1 MGDFY
6 MEKIDF
12 LVKGMPVPVLN
23 MFRGFCTLE
32 GKSESEG
39 IIDVMIEYIDK
50 NTGGKNA
57 NLKQIVEEYRAAAK
71 KKK

>member
-1 MGDFY
+1 

-12 LVKGMPVPVLN
+12 LVKGMPVAILN

-39 IIDVMIEYIDK
+39 IIDIMIEYIDK
-50 NTGGKNA
+50 NTGGSNA
-57 NLKQIVEEYRAAAK
+57 NLKKIAEEYRASK
-71 KKK
+71 KK

>member
-1 MGDFY
+1 

-12 LVKGMPVPVLN
+12 LVKGMPVAILN

-50 NTGGKNA
+50 NTGGSNA
-57 NLKQIVEEYRAAAK
+57 NLKKIEEEYRAGK
-71 KKK
+71 KK